1 MADSALLRRLHES
14 FPFLSAAPPALGERL
29 VATGTR
35 VSLAAGHHVC
45 HEGNPCAHLPMVL
58 AGTARVYKLGETGRE
73 ITLYRVE
80 AGQTCILTASCILS
94 DRRFPAFA
102 SCETDVEA
110 LAIPAAAVRDWLVT
124 SAEWRGFIFGLVA
137 LRLAGVISVVEEV
150 AFRRMDRRVAEYLAR
165 GLPSTVVIAT
175 THQQMAYDLGTSR
188 EVVTRILKELEQ
200 RGLVAVAR
208 GRIEVLD
215 PAGLRQAATAV

>member
-1 MADSALLRRLHES
+1 MADSALLGRLRDS
-14 FPFLSAAPPALGERL
+14 FPFLSTAPPSLAERL
-29 VATGTR
+29 VAAGTR
-35 VSLAAGHHVC
+35 VSLASGHHVC
-45 HEGNPCAHLPMVL
+45 HEGSPCSHLPMVL

-94 DRRFPAFA
+94 DRTFPAFA

-110 LAIPAAAVRDWLVT
+110 LAVPAAAVRDWLVT
-124 SAEWRGFIFGLVA
+124 FAEWRSFIFGLVA

-150 AFRRMDRRVAEYLAR
+150 AFRRMDRRVAEYLLR
-165 GLPSTVVIAT
+165 GMPATPVIAT

-200 RGLVAVAR
+200 RGLVAVGR

-215 PAGLRQAATAV
+215 AAGLRQAATAV

>member
-1 MADSALLRRLHES
+1 M
-14 FPFLSAAPPALGERL
+14 
-29 VATGTR
+29 
-35 VSLAAGHHVC
+35 
-45 HEGNPCAHLPMVL
+45 
-58 AGTARVYKLGETGRE
+58 
-73 ITLYRVE
+73 
-80 AGQTCILTASCILS
+80 
-94 DRRFPAFA
+94 
-102 SCETDVEA
+102 
-110 LAIPAAAVRDWLVT
+110 
-124 SAEWRGFIFGLVA
+124 
-137 LRLAGVISVVEEV
+137 ISVVEEV